1 MRKEEAF
8 QILLNDMQKIS
19 KESNIKSQMHKQND
33 SNGSPNKVVWI
44 GKNSE
49 QTSPIIQKKF
59 PLPENPPKSTHNH
72 QA

>member
-8 QILLNDMQKIS
+8 QILVNDMQKLS

-33 SNGSPNKVVWI
+33 SNGSPNKAVLI

-49 QTSPIIQKKF
+49 QTSPII
-59 PLPENPPKSTHNH
+59 
-72 QA
+72 